1 MYNPINNAPEDQE
14 RLDKMDQR
22 DKNKKQRY
30 QARYIAQDQTRAE
43 SIAEDAR
50 LDQMSLAKVSHQR
63 VAEELNRGFDILTN
77 GGL

>member
-30 QARYIAQDQTRAE
+30 QARYIA
-43 SIAEDAR
+43 
-50 LDQMSLAKVSHQR
+50 
-63 VAEELNRGFDILTN
+63 
-77 GGL
+77 